1 MWKSGHSL
9 MKQKMNEIGS
19 LLGGEVSGHL
29 FIGEDY
35 YGFDDAPL
43 VALKTL
49 EIISNTDATVAEI
62 FDEIPNLMATPEI
75 VLSAPDSLKFKMI
88 EEMTASL
95 QSNYEVVTVD
105 GARVIFDSG
114 WGLVRASNTQPAV
127 TLRFEAYTREQIAQ
141 YMRVFKAQLVHYPQ
155 IDQERFDELLVR
167 FSA

>member
-1 MWKSGHSL
+1 
-9 MKQKMNEIGS
+9 
-19 LLGGEVSGHL
+19 
-29 FIGEDY
+29 
-35 YGFDDAPL
+35 
-43 VALKTL
+43 
-49 EIISNTDATVAEI
+49 
-62 FDEIPNLMATPEI
+62 
-75 VLSAPDSLKFKMI
+75 MI